1 VNITSWRVFAASA
14 TLVVGLGAVP
24 SVGAESRTD
33 LLVKSPSDT
42 YQAIELLNTIR
53 IERERP
59 AGYRRTLFKH
69 WLDVDGDGCDAREQ
83 VLKRDATG
91 LPQVDPFKCFVV
103 EADWVSP
110 YDGKKTSDRTEVDID
125 HVVALKEA
133 WDSGAWGWTESQ
145 RTAYAN
151 DTSDPRSLL
160 AVSSS
165 SNRSKSD
172 KDPSN
177 WLPPLRSYW
186 CIYVSNWISVKARW
200 NLSMDESEWGRLK
213 NLLEGQCAGTTV
225 RGFSAAPGGVTVV
238 TTTQAPQT
246 SVAPTTTRAVTA
258 TTISTTTTISTAT
271 TIATSTTRAVT
282 ATTATSGASGSA
294 TTTVAGQPNVRPGS
308 FCAPEGAVGTYN
320 GLAYVCSKTDVNG
333 NAYSGNRAR
342 WRRQT

>member
-1 VNITSWRVFAASA
+1 MKMTSWRVVAASA

-24 SVGAESRTD
+24 AVGAESSVD
-33 LLVKSPSDT
+33 LRVPSRGDVQSPSDT

-59 AGYRRTLFKH
+59 AGYRRSLFKH
-69 WLDVDGDGCDAREQ
+69 WLDIDGDGCDAREQ

-91 LPQVDPFKCFVV
+91 LPQVDPFNCFVV

-110 YDGKKTSDRTEVDID
+110 YDGKKTSDRSEVDID

-151 DTSDPRSLL
+151 DTSDSRSLL

-172 KDPSN
+172 NDPSN
-177 WLPPLRSYW
+177 WLPPLKSYW

-200 NLSMDESEWGRLK
+200 SLSMDESEWGRLK

-225 RGFSAAPGGVTVV
+225 RGFSAAPGGV
-238 TTTQAPQT
+238 
-246 SVAPTTTRAVTA
+246 
-258 TTISTTTTISTAT
+258 
-271 TIATSTTRAVT
+271 
-282 ATTATSGASGSA
+282 
-294 TTTVAGQPNVRPGS
+294 
-308 FCAPEGAVGTYN
+308 
-320 GLAYVCSKTDVNG
+320 
-333 NAYSGNRAR
+333 
-342 WRRQT
+342 